1 MKKLFTTILCSMLLL
16 AVSGCQHE
24 DIWNELREH
33 EQRIEQLEKQCRE
46 LNSNVEAIQAILTA
60 IQENDYVTEI
70 MKIMENGVEVGYSIT
85 FAKGGTVTIYH
96 GTDGADGAAP
106 KVSIR
111 KAQDGEYYW
120 TADGEWMTDE
130 NGEMIPAVVADD
142 PNGEYVTPQF
152 RVADGK
158 WYVSYDNGNT
168 WRAIDQKN
176 DGENFFQNVTYDQD
190 YVYITLADGNIF
202 KIPYKTDSKVV
213 DLFIFMGQSNM
224 SGRGVAA
231 EAPKV
236 PEGWGFEYKAISD
249 PGKLLHMVEPFG
261 LDEDN
266 AASGVDDSNGTNGTK
281 RKGSSVSALTIA
293 YYEKTGVPV
302 VGVSCSKGGS
312 STTFWMPGTKPL
324 NDAIARQLEAEQ
336 WLADN
341 GYTIRN
347 NYMFWLQ
354 GESDRSMAPETYKS
368 NLIAIV
374 KEMIEKTG
382 VTNCMMLRVGQQ
394 DTATATTKNP
404 IIEAQ
409 TELCQSY
416 TEFVMA
422 STLTAGFPDDGLMQ
436 DTWHY
441 TQEGYDI
448 LGTDAGKN
456 VAFYANNGIEP
467 NMYDPYYQG
476 LYYPIS
482 KYKSIFDDVVIPAGY
497 TTVGSNQTI
506 VKIVDSYD
514 DFTFV
519 NGYTFGGDSGR
530 NFRKLEGRA
539 TSMTEI
545 LEVSGGETLALMQP
559 IEGVTLT
566 YGMTE
571 FKDKPCTVENLTTA
585 GQKAVDWLTE
595 GVTLQDDTKYII
607 VTFKK
612 TTTESFSDSELH
624 LLRQALRFVPE
635 IPDGV
640 NIPTSGVLKEDHFVR
655 LEDTWLTDTADRIS
669 IGKNSG
675 YNMCYLP
682 VVLSD
687 WQSITITAQQDNN
700 VYFQFFKD
708 DYLSELCG
716 TRIIVEKG
724 KTMVFEIPSGA
735 KYLVMS
741 HSRTNLTDVADG
753 YGLYFPAALRIFK
766 TTAEASTGPWAGKKM
781 VVIGDSITAG
791 SHHGDSPIWYQALAT
806 EIGIENVYGSG
817 VSGSAISTTSYYGT
831 DYQPMVVR
839 YEKLP
844 ADGDLYIVFGGTN
857 DYTLSTPLGTMND
870 VTDVSF
876 YGALDVMINGLKKKA
891 PDATIVFM
899 TPINRYGYGQTRVG
913 KIKLITPYTKNDEGH
928 DLYDYRKA
936 IMDKCEQYSVPV
948 IDVFL
953 FPEFDFS
960 QGQDGVST
968 FNSSATNAH
977 PWTNDGLHPN
987 HLGHPALGKVL
998 VPYINRIWIDA
1009 AFPGGNEDINNSEG
1023 EW

>member
-1 MKKLFTTILCSMLLL
+1 MKNLILKILVLFSLVITSCH
-16 AVSGCQHE
+16 HE
-24 DIWNELREH
+24 DIWNELRDH

-46 LNSNVEAIQAILTA
+46 LNSNIEAVQKILQAL
-60 IQENDYVTEI
+60 QEHDYVTEV
-70 MKIMENGVEVGYSIT
+70 MKIMEDGVEVGYCLT
-85 FAKGGTVTIYH
+85 FAKGGTVNIYH
-96 GTDGADGAAP
+96 GTDGTAGSAPNIGIKKASDGA
-106 KVSIR
+106 
-111 KAQDGEYYW
+111 YYW
-120 TADGEWMTDE
+120 TVDDEWLTDD
-130 NGEMIPAVVADD
+130 NGNMIPATVSD
-142 PNGEYVTPQF
+142 PDGGYVTPQF
-152 RVADGK
+152 RVADGV
-158 WYVSYDNGNT
+158 WYVSYDNGNS
-168 WRAIDQKN
+168 WREISPAAE
-176 DGENFFQNVTYDQD
+176 GEDDLFQNVTYDQN
-190 YVYITLADGNIF
+190 YVYITLADGSQF
-202 KIPYKTDSKVV
+202 KIPYVTDTKVV

-231 EAPKV
+231 DAPEV
-236 PEGWGFEYKAISD
+236 PEGWGYEYKAISD
-249 PGKLLHMVEPFG
+249 PGKLLHMTEPFG
-261 LDEDN
+261 LNEDN
-266 AASGVDDSNGTNGTK
+266 ASSGVDDSNGENGNK

-293 YYEKTGVPV
+293 YHQHTGVPV
-302 VGVSCSKGGS
+302 VGVSCSKGGT
-312 STTFWMPGTKPL
+312 STTFWKVGGKPL
-324 NDAIARQLEAEQ
+324 NDAIARQLAAEQ

-354 GESDRSMAPETYKS
+354 GESDRSMAPETYRS

-382 VTNCMMLRVGQQ
+382 VTNCMMLRVGQS
-394 DTATATTKNP
+394 DTSTATTKNN
-404 IIEAQ
+404 IIEVQ
-409 TELCQSY
+409 TELCQTY

-422 STLTAGFPDDGLMQ
+422 STLTAGFPDDGLMK

-467 NMYDPYYQG
+467 TMYDPYYQG

-519 NGYTFGGDSGR
+519 NGYTFGGDR
-530 NFRKLEGRA
+530 NFKKLEGRA

-566 YGMTE
+566 YGLTE

-669 IGKNSG
+669 IGKDSG

-682 VVLSD
+682 VALSD
-687 WQSITITAQQDNN
+687 WQSITITAQQDHN

-766 TTAEASTGPWAGKKM
+766 TTAAASTGPWAGKKM
-781 VVIGDSITAG
+781 VVMGDSITAV
-791 SHHGDSPIWYQALAT
+791 SYHNGDSPAWYQTLAE
-806 EIGIENVYGSG
+806 EIGIGTAYGSG

-831 DYQPMVVR
+831 DYQPMVLR

-844 ADGDLYIVFGGTN
+844 SDGDLYIVFGGTN
-857 DYTLSTPLGTMND
+857 DYTLSTPLGTIND

-876 YGALDVMINGLKKKA
+876 YGALDVLINGLKNKV
-891 PDATIVFM
+891 PEATIVFM
-899 TPINRYGYGQTRVG
+899 TPLNRYGYGQTRVK
-913 KIKLITPYTKNDEGH
+913 KIKLITPYTLNDEGH
-928 DLYDYRKA
+928 NLFDYRKA
-936 IMDKCEQYSVPV
+936 IIDKCTQHSIPV
-948 IDVFL
+948 IDIFT
-953 FPEFDFS
+953 FPEFNFS

-968 FNSSATNAH
+968 FNSSATYAH

-987 HLGHPALGKVL
+987 HLGQPALGKVL
-998 VPYINRIWIDA
+998 VPYINRIGIEA
-1009 AFPGGNEDINNSEG
+1009 GFPDCN
-1023 EW
+1023 

>member
-1 MKKLFTTILCSMLLL
+1 MKNLILKILVLFSLVITSCH
-16 AVSGCQHE
+16 HE
-24 DIWNELREH
+24 DIWNELRDH

-46 LNSNVEAIQAILTA
+46 LNSNIEAVQKILQAL
-60 IQENDYVTEI
+60 QEHDYVTEV
-70 MKIMENGVEVGYSIT
+70 MKIMEDGVEVGYSIT

-96 GTDGADGAAP
+96 GTDGADGSDGSSP
-106 KVSIR
+106 NIGIK
-111 KAQDGEYYW
+111 KASDGGYYW
-120 TADGEWMTDE
+120 TVDDEWLTDD
-130 NGEMIPAVVADD
+130 NGNMIPATVSD
-142 PNGEYVTPQF
+142 PDGGYVTPQF
-152 RVADGK
+152 RVADGV
-158 WYVSYDNGNT
+158 WYVSYDNGNS
-168 WRAIDQKN
+168 WREISPAAE
-176 DGENFFQNVTYDQD
+176 GEDDLFQNVTYDQN
-190 YVYITLADGNIF
+190 YVYITLADGSQF
-202 KIPYKTDSKVV
+202 KIPYVTDTKVV

-231 EAPKV
+231 DAPEV
-236 PEGWGFEYKAISD
+236 PEGWGYEYKAISD
-249 PGKLLHMVEPFG
+249 PGKLLHMTEPFG
-261 LDEDN
+261 LNEDN
-266 AASGVDDSNGTNGTK
+266 ASSGVDDSNGENGNK

-293 YYEKTGVPV
+293 YHQHTGVPV
-302 VGVSCSKGGS
+302 VGVSCSKGGT
-312 STTFWMPGTKPL
+312 STTFWKVGGKPL
-324 NDAIARQLEAEQ
+324 NDAIARQLAAEQ

-382 VTNCMMLRVGQQ
+382 VTNCMMLRVGQS
-394 DTATATTKNP
+394 DTSTATTKNN
-404 IIEAQ
+404 IIEVQ
-409 TELCQSY
+409 TELCQTY

-422 STLTAGFPDDGLMQ
+422 STLTAGFPDDGLMK

-448 LGTDAGKN
+448 LGADAGKN

-467 NMYDPYYQG
+467 TMYDPYYQG

-519 NGYTFGGDSGR
+519 NGYTFGGDR
-530 NFRKLEGRA
+530 NFKKLEGRA

-566 YGMTE
+566 YGLTE

-669 IGKNSG
+669 IGKDSG

-682 VVLSD
+682 VALSD
-687 WQSITITAQQDNN
+687 WQSITITAQQDHN

-766 TTAEASTGPWAGKKM
+766 TTAAASTGPWAGKKM
-781 VVIGDSITAG
+781 VVMGDSITAV
-791 SHHGDSPIWYQALAT
+791 SYHNGDSPAWYQTLAE
-806 EIGIENVYGSG
+806 EIGIGTAYGSG

-831 DYQPMVVR
+831 DYQPMVLR

-844 ADGDLYIVFGGTN
+844 SDGDLYIVFGGTN
-857 DYTLSTPLGTMND
+857 DYTLSTPLGTIND

-876 YGALDVMINGLKKKA
+876 YGALDVLINGLKNKV
-891 PDATIVFM
+891 PEATIVFM
-899 TPINRYGYGQTRVG
+899 TPLNRYGYGQTRVK
-913 KIKLITPYTKNDEGH
+913 KIKLITPYTLNDEGH
-928 DLYDYRKA
+928 NLFDYRKA
-936 IMDKCEQYSVPV
+936 IIDKCTQHSIPV
-948 IDVFL
+948 IDIFT
-953 FPEFDFS
+953 FPEFNFS

-968 FNSSATNAH
+968 FNSSATYAH

-987 HLGHPALGKVL
+987 HLGQPALGKVL
-998 VPYINRIWIDA
+998 VPYINRIGIEA
-1009 AFPGGNEDINNSEG
+1009 GFPDCN
-1023 EW
+1023 